1 MNYIKFFIT
10 LILSLTVAL
19 SYAQNSTLKVSES
32 AEYKDEE
39 KARDIVTIHTTKN
52 GLTGIVRESKRD
64 LLFDVFDKNL
74 IKIHSL
80 VAESSKKE
88 TYIGDIV
95 FEDEMKVFTVFSPKV
110 KERIVYCHI
119 FNLKTGT
126 HLKKKLFEVTVAK
139 KKYLFSSRNERQ
151 TSIDLS
157 SNGRYIAMA
166 TDNISKDVNDYG
178 IRVFDAAT
186 LELLYRKSYQKHK
199 DKYFKHNDISVN
211 DNGDVYVLGK
221 LYEDG
226 RREKKKGEANYNFI
240 LNKIAKES
248 NKELAVSLDNQHIQ
262 NLNISKVDDELH
274 LIGFYSEI
282 RTGNIKGG
290 CNFII
295 NSETFKVSSKTN
307 FELPFDV
314 YEDLFGEKTGSKRKG
329 KELANFYVDYTFQD
343 SRGNTYLLAE
353 EFYTTQSYVAN
364 GMNGGYWQTT
374 SHYDDIL
381 ILKFGVSGALDW
393 GRSVFKRSNSP
404 SYNAFVKNDKL
415 HVLLNSGKNLLEKKD
430 GRTKVS
436 KGWFESS
443 SLYDIAYNNSG
454 EVTYSK
460 IQDNKGK
467 TYYLPYF
474 GTYQND
480 AFIMMSSGRKK
491 RQFMILN

>member
-1 MNYIKFFIT
+1 MKHLIA
-10 LILSLTVAL
+10 LILSLTVTL
-19 SYAQNSTLKVSES
+19 VYAQHSTLKVSES
-32 AEYKDEE
+32 AEYKDKE
-39 KARDIVTIHTTKN
+39 KAKDILTIHTTES

-74 IKIHSL
+74 KKRHSL
-80 VAESSKKE
+80 VVESSKKE
-88 TYIGDIV
+88 TYVGEIV
-95 FEDEMKVFTVFSPKV
+95 FEDEIKVFTVFSPKV

-119 FNLKTGT
+119 FNLKSGT
-126 HLKKKLFEVTVAK
+126 HSKKQLFEVNVAK

-151 TSIDLS
+151 TSLDIS

-166 TDNISKDVNDYG
+166 TDNIYKDVNDYA

-186 LELLYRKSYQKHK
+186 LELAYTKSYQKHK
-199 DKYFKHNDISVN
+199 DKYFKHKDISVN
-211 DNGDVYVLGK
+211 DNGEVYVLGK

-226 RREKKKGEANYNFI
+226 KREKKRGEANYDFI
-240 LNKIAKES
+240 LNKITEES
-248 NKELAVSLDNQHIQ
+248 NDELSISLDNQHIQ
-262 NLNISKVDDELH
+262 NLNISAVDGALH
-274 LIGFYSEI
+274 LIGFYSEK

-295 NSETFKVSSKTN
+295 NSENFKVSSKTN
-307 FELPFDV
+307 FELPLDV
-314 YEDLFGEKTGSKRKG
+314 YGDLFGEKTGSKRKG
-329 KELANFYVDYTFQD
+329 KELVNFYVNYTFQD
-343 SRGNTYLLAE
+343 SKGNTYLLAE
-353 EFYTTQSYVAN
+353 EFYTTQSYVSN

-374 SHYDDIL
+374 YHYDDIL
-381 ILKFGVSGALDW
+381 ILKFGVSGKLDW
-393 GRSVFKRSNSP
+393 GRSIFKRSNSP
-404 SYNAFVKNDKL
+404 SYNAFVENNKL

-443 SLYDIAYNNSG
+443 SLYDIVYNDFG

-480 AFIMMSSGRKK
+480 TFIMMSSGRKK
-491 RQFMILN
+491 RQFMILK